1 MEPPPPMPTRK
12 GPKLGLSPGGSEA
25 ATTQGVKGLH
35 DDASREGNDV
45 LGRRRRWYR
54 PRSN

>member
-1 MEPPPPMPTRK
+1 MPARK
-12 GPKLGLSPGGSEA
+12 GQKFGLSPGGSEA

-45 LGRRRRWYR
+45 LGRGVAGTD
-54 PRSN
+54 